1 MAAVKRRIA
10 MSSKRKS
17 LIIIG
22 AVLIAAIL
30 FSIFG
35 TPKYQSMKINNIS
48 SETLISKLNEAV
60 STNPDVD
67 MNKLTDFKWDECY
80 VFTPYYSSKQVY
92 EKTGVE
98 WTSYK
103 TFIGFLMFHSTENE
117 TVNDDQYLIVFKKD
131 NKVVLA
137 DKYSLSKLPIIFK
150 LKDFRITRDNAKF
163 KVTASKQYDGG
174 KVKELVLKE

>member
-1 MAAVKRRIA
+1 ML
-10 MSSKRKS
+10 SKKKPFM
-17 LIIIG
+17 IMG

-30 FSIFG
+30 LSIFG

-48 SETLISKLNEAV
+48 SKSLQSKLKEAV
-60 STNPDVD
+60 STNSEVD
-67 MNKLTDFKWDECY
+67 INKLTDFKWDECY
-80 VFTPYYSSKQVY
+80 VFTPYYPSKQVY

-98 WTSYK
+98 WTSYE

-117 TVNDDQYLIVFKKD
+117 TVNDDQYLMVFKKD

-137 DKYSLSKLPIIFK
+137 DKYSLNQMPAIFK
-150 LKDFRITRDNAKF
+150 LENFKFTSSNAKF
-163 KVTASKQYDGG
+163 TVTTSKQYDGG

>member
-1 MAAVKRRIA
+1 MLV
-10 MSSKRKS
+10 RKKP

-22 AVLIAAIL
+22 AVVIAAIL

-35 TPKYQSMKINNIS
+35 TPKYQSMKINIIS
-48 SETLISKLNEAV
+48 SEILHSTLKEAV
-60 STNPDVD
+60 STNSEVD
-67 MNKLTDFKWDECY
+67 ISKLTDFKWDECY
-80 VFTPYYSSKQVY
+80 VFTPYYPSKQVY

-103 TFIGFLMFHSTENE
+103 TFIGFIMFHSAENE
-117 TVNDDQYLIVFKKD
+117 TVNDDQYLMVFKKD

-137 DKYSLSKLPIIFK
+137 DKYSLSKMPIIFK

-163 KVTASKQYDGG
+163 TVTASKQYDGG